1 MFTQTQSTVT
11 TTEFDITSDTQ
22 AGLNW
27 KSRRGDIE
35 NALKS
40 GDRIKLISS
49 QETTGYCARKFHRVN
64 FSDVQAV
71 RELVNNSDLLFT
83 RDTPL
88 LEPGNQGYFACSK
101 KHINEIL
108 EIAKKLFH
116 AELEHHTELTKLA
129 AEQAVQLEE
138 AADMAEY
145 QMLLGQAKRL
155 TELQDRFGGAA
166 NA

>member
-27 KSRRGDIE
+27 KSRKSDIQ
-35 NALKS
+35 NSLLA

-49 QETTGYCARKFHRVN
+49 QGKAGYCARKFHQVN
-64 FSDVQAV
+64 FSDVEAV
-71 RELVNNSDLLFT
+71 RELVNNPDLLFT
-83 RDTPL
+83 RDTPH
-88 LEPGNQGYFACSK
+88 LEAGSQGYFACSRK
-101 KHINEIL
+101 QINQIL
-108 EIAKKLFH
+108 EIAKALFH
-116 AELEHHTELTKLA
+116 AELQHQTEQTKLA
-129 AEQAVQLEE
+129 AEQAARIEE

-145 QMLLGQAKRL
+145 QALLGQANRL
-155 TELQDRFGGAA
+155 TELSERFEGSA